1 MTAKIIS
8 GREVAEH
15 ILEKELSVKVKEL
28 KEKNIVPNLVVIL
41 VGEMKA
47 SASYVAQ
54 KEKFAAKAGIKS
66 EVRRFTAEISEE
78 DILSEID
85 KINNDSLIH
94 GVIVQLPLPDHRP
107 RLNQRLCFF
116 SRQVPLRDASLN
128 VNLAVG

>member
-78 DILSEID
+78 EEILSEID

-94 GVIVQLPLPDHRP
+94 GVIVQLPLPDHISVAKV
-107 RLNQRLCFF
+107 LNSCL
-116 SRQVPLRDASLN
+116 
-128 VNLAVG
+128 

>member
-15 ILEKELSVKVKEL
+15 ILENELSKKVEEL
-28 KEKNIVPNLVVIL
+28 KGKNIIPNLVVIL

-66 EVRRFTAEISEE
+66 EVRRFNSEISENE
-78 DILSEID
+78 ILSEID
-85 KINNDSLIH
+85 KINDDNCLNHDKELDNLEILFNKIEND
-94 GVIVQLPLPDHRP
+94 
-107 RLNQRLCFF
+107 N
-116 SRQVPLRDASLN
+116 
-128 VNLAVG
+128 

>member
-15 ILEKELSVKVKEL
+15 ILEEELSKKVEIL
-28 KEKNIVPNLVVIL
+28 KAKNVIPNLIVIL

-47 SASYVAQ
+47 SASYVKQ

-66 EVRRFTAEISEE
+66 EVRRFDAEISES

-85 KINNDSLIH
+85 KINDDASIH
-94 GVIVQLPLPDHRP
+94 GVIVQLPLPDHISVAKV
-107 RLNQRLCFF
+107 LNRIHPVSYTHLTLPTK
-116 SRQVPLRDASLN
+116 RIV
-128 VNLAVG
+128 